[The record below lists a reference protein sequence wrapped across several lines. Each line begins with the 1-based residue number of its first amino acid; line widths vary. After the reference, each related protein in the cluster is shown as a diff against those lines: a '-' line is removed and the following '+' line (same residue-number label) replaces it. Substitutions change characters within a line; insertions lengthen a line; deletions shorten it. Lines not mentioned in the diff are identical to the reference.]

1 MLRSIELT
9 RTVKYQYETSD
20 HFYRLMLCLNIRK
33 SKVKKLMLISAEIQ
47 RKFNDYQINII
58 KVNVFL
64 LYNST
69 KDIIQMKY
77 EFGLKRERIDG

>member
-9 RTVKYQYETSD
+9 RTVKYQYEISD
-20 HFYRLMLCLNIRK
+20 HLYRLMLCLNIRK